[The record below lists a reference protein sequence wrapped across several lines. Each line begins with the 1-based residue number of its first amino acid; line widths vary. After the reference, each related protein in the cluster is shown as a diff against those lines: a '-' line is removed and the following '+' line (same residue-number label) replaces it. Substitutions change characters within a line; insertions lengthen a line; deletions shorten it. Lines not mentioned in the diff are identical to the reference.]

1 MEKKTGPDQHQQRTE
16 DSGWNLSRRSLFQRA
31 GLAIAAVSLPASP
44 LLPAAPL
51 PRGQAGESAG
61 SETGKAGPKISP
73 VMAKLS
79 SYMSEAAGRA
89 LPDEVV
95 EKAKQHI
102 LDTLAAMISG
112 SELLPG
118 REAIKFVR
126 AYGGEKVATVVASD
140 VVCGPM
146 EAALANGQLAHSD
159 ETDDSHAPSQSHP
172 GCAVIPAALAVG
184 EACGIDGGHFVRAVT
199 LGYDIGPRVTM
210 TMGAQSYEGQTHR
223 STHSIVTI
231 FGGAAAGGCAASLN
245 PQQMRWLLDYTSQ
258 QSSGIAAWQRDTQH
272 IEKAFAFGGM
282 GARDGVTSALVVQ
295 SGWTGVDDIF
305 SGADNFF
312 LANAPWADPAGM
324 IDKLGERYEVTRTNI
339 KKWPVGSP
347 IQAALDAIENLR
359 KQHPFQADQVQK
371 VTVHLATHEAAIVDN
386 REIADICLQH
396 MVAVM
401 LLDKTVSFR
410 ASLDQARMKDPAVLR
425 ERAKV
430 ELIPDEALQKLM
442 PLRVAVVDITLTDG
456 THLNQRVDAVRGTPE
471 NPMTREEIVAKAR
484 DLIAPVLGPSTA
496 SGLIEKVFALES
508 VKDVREL
515 RPLLQ
520 RA

>member
-1 MEKKTGPDQHQQRTE
+1 MEKNMRSDLDRDRPAE
-16 DSGWNLSRRSLFQRA
+16 DGGFNLTRRRLFQRV
-31 GLAIAAVSLPASP
+31 GVAIAAATLPSGAAMS
-44 LLPAAPL
+44 AAPAGL
-51 PRGQAGESAG
+51 VQANQPPSPGKS
-61 SETGKAGPKISP
+61 GKAISP
-73 VMAKLS
+73 VMATLS
-79 SYMSEAAGRA
+79 TYMSEAGSRA

-112 SELLPG
+112 SDLLPG

-140 VVCGPM
+140 VVVGPI

-172 GCAVIPAALAVG
+172 GCAVIPSALAMG
-184 EACGIDGGHFVRAVT
+184 EQCGIDGEHLVRAVT
-199 LGYDIGPRVTM
+199 LGYDIGTRVTM
-210 TMGAQSYEGQTHR
+210 TMGAQNYEGQTHR

-231 FGGAAAGGCAASLN
+231 FGAAAASGCAASLN
-245 PQQMRWLLDYTSQ
+245 AQQMRWLLDYTAQ

-272 IEKAFAFGGM
+272 IEKAFAFAGM

-324 IDKLGERYEVTRTNI
+324 IEKLGERYEVTRTNI

-359 KQHPFQADQVQK
+359 KRHPFDADQVQK
-371 VTVHLATHEAAIVDN
+371 VVVRLATHEAAIVNN
-386 REIADICLQH
+386 REIPDICLQH

-401 LLDKTVSFR
+401 LIDKTVSFR
-410 ASLDQARMKDPAVLR
+410 ASLDEARMKDPAVLR
-425 ERAKV
+425 QRAKV
-430 ELIPDEALQKLM
+430 ELIPDEELQKLM
-442 PLRVAVVDITLTDG
+442 PLRVAIVDLALTDG
-456 THLNQRVDAVRGTPE
+456 THLTERIDAVRGTPE
-471 NPMTREEIVAKAR
+471 NPMTREEVVAKAR
-484 DLIAPVLGPSTA
+484 DLMAPVLGAATA
-496 SGLIEKVFALES
+496 NNLIEKVLALES

>member
-1 MEKKTGPDQHQQRTE
+1 MSENMR
-16 DSGWNLSRRSLFQRA
+16 SGRDRDTSADDVGSNLTRRSLFQRV
-31 GLAIAAVSLPASP
+31 GLAAA
-44 LLPAAPL
+44 AATLAP
-51 PRGQAGESAG
+51 GVEIGVASAG
-61 SETGKAGPKISP
+61 PPQTSEAESPGNSGNAISL
-73 VMAKLS
+73 VMTTLS
-79 SYMSEAAGRA
+79 TYMSEAADHA
-89 LPDEVV
+89 LPAEVA
-95 EKAKQHI
+95 EKAKHHI

-112 SELLPG
+112 SDLLPG

-126 AYGGEKVATVVASD
+126 TYGGEKVATVVASD
-140 VVCGPM
+140 VVCGPI
-146 EAALANGQLAHSD
+146 EGALANGQLAHAD

-184 EACGIDGGHFVRAVT
+184 EQCGIGGEHFLRAVA

-210 TMGAQSYEGQTHR
+210 TMGAQNYEGSTHR

-231 FGGAAAGGCAASLN
+231 FGAAAAGGCAARLN

-339 KKWPVGSP
+339 KKWSVGSP
-347 IQAALDAIENLR
+347 IQAALDAIEDLR
-359 KQHPFQADQVQK
+359 KGHPFDVDQVQK
-371 VTVHLATHEAAIVDN
+371 VTVRVATHEAAIVNN
-386 REIADICLQH
+386 RDIADICLQH
-396 MVAVM
+396 IVAVM
-401 LLDKTVSFR
+401 LLDKTVSYR
-410 ASLDQARMKDPAVLR
+410 ASLDESRMKDPAVLR

-430 ELIPDEALQKLM
+430 ELIPDEDLQKLM
-442 PLRVAVVDITLTDG
+442 PLRVAIVDITLTDG
-456 THLNQRVDAVRGTPE
+456 THLNKRIDAVRGTPE
-471 NPMTREEIVAKAR
+471 NPMTREEVVAKAR
-484 DLIAPVLGPSTA
+484 DLIAPVLGAATA
-496 SGLIEKVFALES
+496 SNLIEKVLAIEG

-520 RA
+520 RT

>member
-1 MEKKTGPDQHQQRTE
+1 MEKNNNSQRCG
-16 DSGWNLSRRSLFQRA
+16 DKAAGDGGSGLTRRTLFQRA
-31 GLAIAAVSLPASP
+31 GVAVAAATLPKAA
-44 LLPAAPL
+44 LMPAAAL
-51 PRGQAGESAG
+51 PPAQDESAG
-61 SETGKAGPKISP
+61 AGKSGPKISP
-73 VMAKLS
+73 MMTTLS
-79 SYMSEAAGRA
+79 NYMSEAAGRA
-89 LPDEVV
+89 LPDEAV

-118 REAIKFVR
+118 REAIKFIR

-140 VVCGPM
+140 VVCGPI
-146 EAALANGQLAHSD
+146 EAAMSNGQLAHAD

-172 GCAVIPAALAVG
+172 GCAVIPATLAVG
-184 EACGIDGGHFVRAVT
+184 EMCGINGEHFVRAVT
-199 LGYDIGPRVTM
+199 LGYDVGTRVTM
-210 TMGAQSYEGQTHR
+210 TMGAQDYEGKTHR
-223 STHSIVTI
+223 STHSIVPI
-231 FGGAAAGGCAASLN
+231 FGAAAAAGCAASLN
-245 PQQMRWLLDYTSQ
+245 PQQMRWLLDYTAQ

-272 IEKAFAFGGM
+272 ISKAFSFAGM

-312 LANAPWADPAGM
+312 QANAPWADPAGM

-339 KKWPVGSP
+339 KKWPTGSP

-359 KQHPFQADQVQK
+359 KKHPFEADQVEK
-371 VTVHLATHEAAIVDN
+371 VTVHLATHEAAIVNN
-386 REIADICLQH
+386 RDIADICLQH
-396 MVAVM
+396 IVAVM

-410 ASLDQARMKDPAVLR
+410 ASLDEARMKDAAVLR
-425 ERAKV
+425 QRAKV

-442 PLRVAVVDITLTDG
+442 PVRVAVVDITLNDG
-456 THLNQRVDAVRGTPE
+456 AHLNERVDAVRGTPE
-471 NPMTREEIVAKAR
+471 NPMTRQEIVDKAR

-496 SGLIEKVFALES
+496 TNLIEKVLAIET